1 MMVGRLIGKGGE
13 TIKSLES
20 QNGAK
25 IQIDQDT
32 KKVSIT
38 GSAAAVANTLRA
50 VNELLA
56 APSETQGESVFWKLA
71 ILYYILFLRSL
82 TTPLLMCWN
91 QSKIQCGELHAF
103 ADVLWRL
110 EQKTMPKTFV
120 AAMCFV
126 WSSATIKLL
135 QMYTWNH
142 YTIGVFNHLLSCMKL
157 MLKSSKSL
165 AGLSIRVLLTCMLTH

>member
-1 MMVGRLIGKGGE
+1 MLLQPEVVTQEVDCPPMMVGRLIGKGGE

-56 APSETQGESVFWKLA
+56 APSETQGESVF
-71 ILYYILFLRSL
+71 
-82 TTPLLMCWN
+82 
-91 QSKIQCGELHAF
+91 
-103 ADVLWRL
+103 
-110 EQKTMPKTFV
+110 
-120 AAMCFV
+120 
-126 WSSATIKLL
+126 
-135 QMYTWNH
+135 
-142 YTIGVFNHLLSCMKL
+142 
-157 MLKSSKSL
+157 
-165 AGLSIRVLLTCMLTH
+165 